1 MDERSTQDSRAKRRQ
16 AAVEP
21 INAARAAKRAAHTAS
36 PEEGARLRA
45 AAAGTARRSPADGK
59 GPVRLGAERA
69 PAAASRPRPRHA
81 SSARASGVH
90 ATRRAPQKRPAPSRP
105 QACFPRG
112 LTIACVVIGALLAA
126 LLVYILGRA
135 VLGAMLAPDAVDE
148 AGTSQPAQV
157 DQAVTYKDGATID
170 YGDVLYAIQVE
181 EDGTAAVVRG
191 SASGDDGISLF
202 QLPGEPA
209 GLAVYH
215 ATVYAVSNTDA
226 GYQVQAYMYSSG
238 AMPTVVTEGEGTV
251 VGVALDGSKLQLTDE
266 AGRVFSLDL
275 ESR

>member
-1 MDERSTQDSRAKRRQ
+1 MDERSTQDSRTKRRQ

-21 INAARAAKRAAHTAS
+21 VNAARAAKRAAHTAS

-45 AAAGTARRSPADGK
+45 AAAGTARRRPADGK

-69 PAAASRPRPRHA
+69 SAAASRPRHA
-81 SSARASGVH
+81 SSTRASGIH

-105 QACFPRG
+105 QARSPRA
-112 LTIACVVIGALLAA
+112 LTIACVIIGALLAA

-157 DQAVTYKDGATID
+157 DQAVTYKDGAAID
-170 YGDVLYAIQVE
+170 YGDVRYAIQVE
-181 EDGTAAVVRG
+181 EDGTATVVRS

-202 QLPGEPA
+202 QLSGEPA

-226 GYQVQAYMYSSG
+226 GYQVQAYVYSSG
-238 AMPTVVTEGEGTV
+238 AMPTVVTEGEDTV
-251 VGVALDGSKLQLTDE
+251 VGVALDGAKLQLTDE

-275 ESR
+275 ETR